1 MGASS
6 HLGTLG
12 IKKTFRINLEEIYM
26 DYREADAIWNGIVDK
41 FTLLEDVDELTK
53 QEERLYKV
61 YKKACEGG
69 QIGWKDMYKLR
80 DDLNYAL
87 KLRNL

>member
-1 MGASS
+1 
-6 HLGTLG
+6 
-12 IKKTFRINLEEIYM
+12 M

-61 YKKACEGG
+61 YREACERGR
-69 QIGWKDMYKLR
+69 IDWEDMYKLR